1 MPVGGTQRM
10 SGKMESRKI
19 QQPRILT
26 TSEIRAR
33 VEEIA
38 DELARKIGA
47 DSPEGAESI
56 SGVEAIPIDTRRF
69 VVLMSE
75 FIHMN

>member
-1 MPVGGTQRM
+1 MPVGGMHPM

-19 QQPRILT
+19 QEPRTLT
-26 TSEIRAR
+26 ASEIRAR

-38 DELARKIGA
+38 DELARRMA
-47 DSPEGAESI
+47 PAEGPDGVP
-56 SGVEAIPIDTRRF
+56 GVEAIPIDTRQF

-75 FIHMN
+75 FIRMN